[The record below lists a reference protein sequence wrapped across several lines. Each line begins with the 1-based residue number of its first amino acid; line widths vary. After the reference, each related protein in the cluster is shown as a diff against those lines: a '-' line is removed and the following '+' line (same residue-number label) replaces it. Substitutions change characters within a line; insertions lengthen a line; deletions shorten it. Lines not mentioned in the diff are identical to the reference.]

1 MNNLTPSGLAM
12 GMTDEI
18 MEVIYKYEESILLPT
33 VLGILDVIKHDLIR
47 EHYDSGD
54 DE

>member
-18 MEVIYKYEESILLPT
+18 MEVIYKYEESVLLPT

-47 EHYDSGD
+47 QHMTED
-54 DE
+54 DD